1 MALLKLFRPLSL
13 SVGLRYAFASSK
25 RRFATFIALLSMI
38 GIMLGVAALI
48 VVISVMNGLEGELKD
63 RLLSSVPHAVLT
75 GSNDRIAMDYD
86 LEKIKRIRGVQ
97 HIAPQISDDVMIQGS
112 NGIYGATLYGV
123 DPATYPL
130 NDLVRASSRSEI
142 FNTLQPQS
150 YSIILGY
157 DALDGL
163 NGSRYGGL
171 RIISASYVRYTPFGR
186 MPSQRMFNVSGT
198 FSVGGMSASKMILA
212 NIEDVR
218 KLVHMPKGYISGF
231 RVWLK
236 DPFTISDFIEQ
247 VKKIDPELDVKDWR
261 IELGEFFQSVAQERT
276 MMGLMLALI
285 TMVAVF
291 NMLSSLAMVVSNKL
305 AEIAVMRTLGVSQG
319 TIMRIF
325 IIEGA
330 LSGIL
335 GSVFG
340 LGLGLLC
347 LNYLDSILS
356 MLNLNLAI
364 SAGGT
369 GVPVLI
375 RGGQLFLIVLVT
387 IALSFAITIYPSI
400 KAAKQSPVESLRYE

>member
-123 DPATYPL
+123 DPATC
-130 NDLVRASSRSEI
+130 
-142 FNTLQPQS
+142 
-150 YSIILGY
+150 
-157 DALDGL
+157 
-163 NGSRYGGL
+163 RYGGL

-247 VKKIDPELDVKDWR
+247 VKKIDPELEVKDWR

>member
-1 MALLKLFRPLSL
+1 
-13 SVGLRYAFASSK
+13 
-25 RRFATFIALLSMI
+25 
-38 GIMLGVAALI
+38 
-48 VVISVMNGLEGELKD
+48 
-63 RLLSSVPHAVLT
+63 
-75 GSNDRIAMDYD
+75 
-86 LEKIKRIRGVQ
+86 
-97 HIAPQISDDVMIQGS
+97 
-112 NGIYGATLYGV
+112 
-123 DPATYPL
+123 
-130 NDLVRASSRSEI
+130 
-142 FNTLQPQS
+142 
-150 YSIILGY
+150 
-157 DALDGL
+157 
-163 NGSRYGGL
+163 
-171 RIISASYVRYTPFGR
+171 
-186 MPSQRMFNVSGT
+186 
-198 FSVGGMSASKMILA
+198 MSASKMILA

-247 VKKIDPELDVKDWR
+247 VKKIDPELEVKDWR